1 MGEGELDAAVVIP
14 TYNGKEVLRKTLK
27 GILNQDYPQSNY
39 EVIVA
44 DDGSTDGTDQ
54 LFDAEDPEFGAARSS
69 GVLRYIRLP
78 ENKGRAAARNAG
90 IREARGEIIVFLDN
104 DNVPCEHFVQ
114 EHIRVHAADEPIVA
128 VGNISCPEAAMKS
141 RFVRFWNRRYPGNRR
156 GMECRNL
163 PFYFTGT
170 GNGSLKREDL
180 IEAGGFDEAFRNY
193 GGEDEELWYRL
204 CVIRGLRS
212 VFLKDAETIHID
224 PDFNYQRSLDR
235 MKTYGRFAAPIILR
249 KHPHYFDTDIFIRNL
264 EPINF
269 RKDRLKD
276 ILRKAFFVLA
286 TSPPWITWIEWATKK
301 LECNLGVPLPQALYG
316 LVLCRYYRLGVRERD
331 L

>member
-1 MGEGELDAAVVIP
+1 V
-14 TYNGKEVLRKTLK
+14 
-27 GILNQDYPQSNY
+27 
-39 EVIVA
+39 
-44 DDGSTDGTDQ
+44 
-54 LFDAEDPEFGAARSS
+54 
-69 GVLRYIRLP
+69 
-78 ENKGRAAARNAG
+78 
-90 IREARGEIIVFLDN
+90 
-104 DNVPCEHFVQ
+104 
-114 EHIRVHAADEPIVA
+114 
-128 VGNISCPEAAMKS
+128 
-141 RFVRFWNRRYPGNRR
+141 GNRR
-156 GMECRNL
+156 GIRHDNL
-163 PFYFTGT
+163 PFYFAET
-170 GNGSLKREDL
+170 GNGSVSREDL
-180 IEAGGFDEAFRNY
+180 IQVGGFDEAFRNY

-212 VFLKDAETIHID
+212 VFLKDAETTHID